1 MIGITNI
8 GIHIAPETVNTVEQA
23 DAFGVSRSFIEEKI
37 GITAV
42 SRKKGAMRA
51 SALCVAAYQD
61 LVSGGSEAA
70 VEGIDFVCVC
80 TQNGDYRLPQTSAIV
95 QHKLGLPSTCA
106 AFDIAL
112 GCSGYVY
119 ALHVVMSFME
129 SCGLHKGLLF
139 TADPYSEIIDPKD
152 KNTALIF
159 GDGASVTLM
168 TEDPVLSIGKGAFAT
183 HGDMHDSL
191 IKRENKS
198 LSMNGRSIFNF
209 SMLHVPP
216 VVNDCLT
223 ANGIKRE
230 NVDLFLFHQAS
241 RYVVDNLC
249 QRIGLD
255 PQKTP
260 FVVKNYGNTV
270 SSSIPIA
277 LKNYLKDSAFRT
289 VLICGFGVGLSIAS
303 SLLRRT

>member
-8 GIHIAPETVNTVEQA
+8 GSYIAPKKVNTLEQV
-23 DAFGVSRSFIEEKI
+23 DTFRVSRPFIEEKI

-42 SRKKGAMRA
+42 ARKSASIRA
-51 SALCVAAYQD
+51 SDLCVAAYRN
-61 LVSGGSEAA
+61 LVTAVDEAV
-70 VEGIDFVCVC
+70 VEDVDFLCVC

-95 QHKLGLPSTCA
+95 QQKLGLPSTCA

-119 ALHVVMSFME
+119 SLHVAKSFME
-129 SCGLHKGLLF
+129 SGEMHKGLLF
-139 TADPYSEIIDPKD
+139 TADPYSEIIDPQD

-168 TEDPVLSIGKGAFAT
+168 TADPVLDIGKGAFAT

-191 IKRENKS
+191 IKRENEW

-216 VVNDCLT
+216 VVEACLT
-223 ANGIKRE
+223 ANGIEKE
-230 NVDLFLFHQAS
+230 TVDLFLFHQAS
-241 RYVVDNLC
+241 RYVVDNLGR
-249 QRIGLD
+249 RIGLD

-260 FVVKNYGNTV
+260 FMVKDYGNTV
-270 SSSIPIA
+270 SSSIPMV
-277 LKNYLKDSAFRT
+277 LKNFLENTAVNT
-289 VLICGFGVGLSIAS
+289 VLLCGFGVGLSIAS